1 MRHMEKRKIHIL
13 NLGAGVQSTALYL
26 MSMDGDLEMTFDYA
40 IFADTGDEPDAV
52 YEHLKWM
59 QGLEGGAELL
69 VRSAG
74 CLGDDIISGTNS
86 TGQRFASIPAFTVD
100 GETRSKGMLRRQ
112 CTSEYKIQVVERTIR
127 RDVLGLAPRKR
138 VPKDVELWQYMGF
151 SYDEPGRAAR
161 ARGRFEQRGW
171 SKVGFPLIDDYMTR
185 HNCIQYLEKRV
196 PHYVPRSACVFCP
209 YKSNREWL
217 SLKKNDPKGWDRA
230 VEVDEAMRHDRR
242 GKIESELYL
251 HRTCVPLKDCHLD
264 EDQPDLFDMECEG
277 GCGL

>member
-1 MRHMEKRKIHIL
+1 MEKRKIHIL
-13 NLGAGVQSTALYL
+13 NLGAGVQSTCLYL
-26 MSMDGDLEMTFDYA
+26 QSMDGDLEMTFDYA

-59 QGLEGGAELL
+59 QGLEGGAEIL
-69 VRSAG
+69 VRSDPKG
-74 CLGDDIISGTNS
+74 GLGDGTIASKKEGGN
-86 TGQRFASIPAFTVD
+86 RCASIPAFTFN
-100 GETRSKGMLRRQ
+100 SKTQQGGMLIRQ
-112 CTSEYKIQVVERTIR
+112 CTDEYKIKVVERTIR
-127 RDVLGLAPRKR
+127 RDILGLAPRKR

-185 HNCIQYLEKRV
+185 HMCIQYLEKRV
-196 PHYVPRSACVFCP
+196 PHVVPRSACVFCP

-230 VEVDEAMRHDRR
+230 VEIDEAIRNDFSGRVND
-242 GKIESELYL
+242 ELYL
-251 HRTCVPLKDCHLD
+251 HRSHTPLKDCHLN
-264 EDQPDLFDMECEG
+264 EDQPDLFNMECEG